1 MVEDKN
7 TTIRPLSYLDALIPI
22 IVLIILLASSVY
34 LYGADETGRP
44 IQVALMLSMMVTSLV
59 GLKNGHKW

>member
-22 IVLIILLASSVY
+22 IVLVILLASSVY

-44 IQVALMLSMMVTSLV
+44 IQFALMLSMMVTSLV